1 MIDQLTPSHTDIQK
15 YTCLK
20 KKKEKKYTCLP
31 CGFMTITI
39 PPQFDKQGYR
49 RVTQLVIQQSEIA
62 KARPT
67 WGFPESRVQLV

>member
-1 MIDQLTPSHTDIQK
+1 
-15 YTCLK
+15 
-20 KKKEKKYTCLP
+20 
-31 CGFMTITI
+31 MTITI
-39 PPQFDKQGYR
+39 PPQFDKQGYK